1 MTTLIKAIDQ
11 IALTDITDNY
21 SVNLS
26 KDSYVFTGTT
36 ESGTPGGSGVN
47 CSTVISVFRGG
58 DQIVNPASE
67 PAIFSVATVPASYS
81 DSVITATISGDGK
94 ASTPYTLTVGIKS
107 DQTLSVSKE
116 IPMLVTIDLGNS
128 DTIEINK
135 IFTVTT
141 TKKGPDGTS
150 VTVTGTHTYYGYC
163 ASGTDYTQVP
173 STGSGAWAEGTIP
186 SVPNGQYLWTKTVVS
201 YSGGSSTTTYS
212 VSYVAEDGT
221 SQYLFIR
228 YAPTGDTSLSDMTT
242 TPQSG
247 TKYVGI
253 AVVTT
258 NSAPTTKSSYTWSE
272 YVGEDGANGFSV
284 WTTTTAPSSS
294 KIDISKLTGPTGVTP
309 RVGEHIIRSN
319 RYQYTIT
326 AVSSTQVT
334 VGAATDLKGTNG
346 TSVVWKGDLSSAPSN
361 PQTLWAYYN
370 TIDKKSYIYNGSS
383 WDTMTN
389 DGSDATQYY
398 YHVVYCNNTSTGA
411 GYSTTGGDQLYT
423 GTYTDTTQA
432 DAATWSALP
441 SGVKWNYSKGPDGD
455 DGYSVATVNVYKCVA
470 TKPNKPYYSTSGDI
484 TYTFSTNSFNPTLDN
499 GWSLSYPSVGS
510 GNPVWK
516 STINLSG
523 QNDTITINKNNFSDP
538 VVDADETQAVYISAN
553 PDTFESND
561 GGKTYSPNS
570 VVLTPR
576 FINTTYYKWYYINSG
591 GTEVDLTSS
600 TPSGISINSGVLTI
614 TKAAVSDLASGS
626 AVFKNYKS
634 ITFKC
639 VAYIGNSSSNT
650 KVSDYYTIVKLKDG
664 IGISSKET
672 KYAQSS
678 SGTTPPSNS
687 SDWKDTIALVGTI
700 PPGNFLWTRTK
711 FIYSDDTSSDY
722 IYTSTQEGL
731 TGKGITSVTPLHYLC
746 GPIIEGYKSGS
757 KFYEDENHTKEI
769 TPVTNYY
776 YYDKTS
782 GQNKY
787 YKWNGSSYGSAIT
800 NLPPAVAPSAPA
812 AHVTSTSTN
821 PNIWTIAVP
830 KYVTNGKYYICE
842 EIAYDDNTY
851 SWSTPIL
858 DNSVTDAYIEID
870 KQQGEINMISENVV
884 NLEHSV
890 SNTGASVT
898 FDKDCYI
905 GSLHRLEIAP
915 TASSGSGSI
924 FNLYPSDTLYP
935 STTLYPKEQTILT
948 VQCSGDYNNKYQY
961 YLDIDKLNYTDST
974 HYDKFIYE
982 DGKCYIERINGNIE
996 ERNKLIPV
1004 NSTITV
1010 GGEDIQV
1017 SDSVIYLPV
1026 KSGISLKLL
1035 NANYTN
1041 GASDSFKYEAT
1052 YLIDNVYTSNF
1063 SSNVDLVSQI
1073 NMTPGNIKIKANNIQ
1088 LEGYTT
1094 INGNFK
1100 VDEEGN
1106 MECHNGKFSGDIELS
1121 DGSSILGGNGLITS
1135 IIIESNIKSKSFIG
1149 GTMMLPMGYSKLY
1162 DTYGSQGIT
1171 GTYTAKD
1178 NLLFEFTM
1186 PRGFIVKSAYI
1197 TLYHMPIE
1205 YKESGI
1211 LMYTGNSR
1219 NLKLY
1224 KADTNNIGGKFAW
1237 DIQYFDV
1244 NFENVSF
1251 TEIPSAFGI
1260 NGFTGSRTD
1269 FTQQQSI
1276 NIKDYITTSN
1286 NDNVFNILKIETGNA
1301 LVTSEADL
1309 YQQSGACKA
1318 TLVIFGYTKFE

>member
-58 DQIVNPASE
+58 DQIVNPASGS
-67 PAIFSVATVPASYS
+67 AIFSVATVPASYS

-107 DQTLSVSKE
+107 GQTLSVSKE
-116 IPMLVTIDLGNS
+116 IPMLVTIDLGNN

-150 VTVTGTHTYYGYC
+150 VTVTGTHIYYGYC
-163 ASGTDYTQVP
+163 TSGTDYDEVTR
-173 STGSGAWAEGTIP
+173 TGSGWAEGTIP
-186 SVPNGQYLWTKTVVS
+186 TVPLGQYLWTKTVVT
-201 YSGGSSTTTYS
+201 YSTGTSTTSYS
-212 VSYVAEDGT
+212 VSYTAQNGT

-228 YAPTGDTSLSDMTT
+228 YAPTGDTSQSDMTT
-242 TPQSG
+242 TPQSD

-258 NSAPTTKSSYTWSE
+258 NSAPATKSSYTWSE
-272 YVGEDGANGFSV
+272 YIGEDGADGFSI
-284 WTTTTAPSSS
+284 WTTTTAPSSN
-294 KIDISKLTGPTGVTP
+294 KINISALTGPTGVTP

-326 AVSSTQVT
+326 AVDSTQVT
-334 VGAATDLKGTNG
+334 VGTATDLKGTNG

-370 TIDKKSYIYNGSS
+370 TVDKKSYIYNGSS

-389 DGSDATQYY
+389 DGANGQDATQYY

-432 DAATWSALP
+432 DAADWATAQTKSI
-441 SGVKWNYSKGPDGD
+441 KWNYSKGPDGD

-484 TYTFSTNSFNPTLDN
+484 TYTFSTNSFSPTLDN

-523 QNDTITINKNNFSDP
+523 QSDTITINKNNFSDP
-538 VVDADETQAVYISAN
+538 VIDADETQAVYISAN
-553 PDTFESND
+553 PDTFESSD
-561 GGKTYSPNS
+561 GGKTYSPDS

-664 IGISSKET
+664 IGITSKET

-678 SGTTPPSNS
+678 SGTTTPTSGWQDS
-687 SDWKDTIALVGTI
+687 ISAVRTI
-700 PPGNFLWTRTK
+700 PPGYFLWTRTK
-711 FIYSDDTSSDY
+711 FNYTDGTSSEY

-731 TGKGITSVTPLHYLC
+731 TGKGISSVTPLHYLC

-757 KFYEDENHTKEI
+757 NFYEDENHTKLI
-769 TPVTNYY
+769 TPVANNFYH
-776 YYDKTS
+776 DKTS
-782 GQNKY
+782 GAATEY
-787 YKWNGSSYGSAIT
+787 YQYKNSAYTTVSSGPPKE
-800 NLPPAVAPSAPA
+800 PPAKPNG
-812 AHVTSTSTN
+812 HVTETGTGAN
-821 PNIWTIAVP
+821 VWTIAVP

-842 EIAYDDNTY
+842 EIAYDDNTTY

-870 KQQGEINMISENVV
+870 RQQGEINMISENVV

-915 TASSGSGSI
+915 TASSGAGSI
-924 FNLYPSDTLYP
+924 FNIYPSDTLYP

-982 DGKCYIERINGNIE
+982 DGKCWIERINGDIE

-1004 NSTITV
+1004 NSTITI
-1010 GGEDIQV
+1010 GGETIQV
-1017 SDSVIYLPV
+1017 SDAIIYLPV

-1052 YLIDNVYTSNF
+1052 YLIDNQYTSNF
-1063 SSNVDLVSQI
+1063 TSNVDLVSQI

-1106 MECHNGKFSGDIELS
+1106 MECHNGKFSGDIQLS
-1121 DGSSILGGNGLITS
+1121 DGSSILGGNGLMTS
-1135 IIIESNIKSKSFIG
+1135 ITIESNIKSKSFLG
-1149 GTMMLPMGYSKLY
+1149 GTMMLPMGYSQI
-1162 DTYGSQGIT
+1162 GGAQGDE
-1171 GTYTAKD
+1171 YVKD
-1178 NLLFEFTM
+1178 CLAFEFTM

-1197 TLYHMPIE
+1197 TLYHMPTE
-1205 YKESGI
+1205 YKAWVGGGMTPDI
-1211 LMYTGNSR
+1211 YNGYSR

-1224 KADTNNIGGKFAW
+1224 KADANNISGKFYCFMGNTV
-1237 DIQYFDV
+1237 DFK
-1244 NFENVSF
+1244 NVTY
-1251 TEIPSAFGI
+1251 TEIPSAFGV
-1260 NGFTGSRTD
+1260 NGFTGSDTD

-1276 NIKDYITTSN
+1276 DIKDYITTSS
-1286 NDNVFNILKIETGNA
+1286 NDNVFNILKIETGNP
-1301 LVTSEADL
+1301 LVTTLEDTFK
-1309 YQQSGACKA
+1309 QSGACKA